1 MASFDD
7 INDDDDDID
16 DDINDYDDIEDN
28 DINDNDDIDDDINH
42 DIDDDDYDDDIDD
55 DIDDDDNDDNINDNI
70 YDNADINDK
79 AKTTM
84 TTIYIY
90 TNTRM
95 LDYRRNDGALIHLR
109 DAGQSPSVPR

>member
-42 DIDDDDYDDDIDD
+42 DIDDDDYDD